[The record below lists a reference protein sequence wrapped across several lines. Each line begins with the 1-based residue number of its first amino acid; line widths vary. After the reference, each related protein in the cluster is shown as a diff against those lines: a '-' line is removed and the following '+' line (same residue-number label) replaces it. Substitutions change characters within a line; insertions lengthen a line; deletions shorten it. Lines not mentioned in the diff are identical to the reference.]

1 MWTIRGST
9 VSDAT
14 EPNASVNILNF
25 RASQY
30 VSEADFNN
38 LSNQFGIVYART
50 SSISDYTATG
60 SHSGNLLAYNRFNIL
75 HPSTSGSWEYDG
87 CYYTWLYETV
97 GSDDYK
103 FKAYRL
109 NNLTYNYSVTVTARL
124 TQGDLQLTVP
134 KSRIK
139 SAYLIATSN
148 ENTSSGI
155 GVCRVLWHAD
165 MSFNGNFSQ
174 YPDQWWLGPAIPQST
189 IEEWLK
195 KNKEDDPDE
204 PDKPD
209 PNPDDADQSSAT
221 TADWTWL
228 NKFKIMNWPDTA
240 PWPSKFLIE
249 GGVMQSVEDFM
260 AFNHNNDPD
269 SNYHLTGQYIGH
281 SAAWTSFINASNNC
295 AKNINDNI
303 AVFGS
308 SLTVM
313 DDMGSSTG
321 NFISNVSTIDGP
333 YTNRKMIGSI
343 SNSGTTITLENMQI
357 FVPYTLTTADLQYI
371 KIITGNSTFC
381 IHDNYSNFNG
391 TLYSDMYRASRFNIY
406 SGMIIRYK
414 GHYYLGGYFWQET
427 NPDVTAASGFGI
439 VCRIDDL
446 KSLNGNDP
454 DAPGDYGGTEP
465 EDPTP
470 TSDPDN
476 DDGANPDN
484 LDDTFGDGTGKSPD
498 PTTDKEVDKNIGNGE
513 SDGSSNNGSSKDK
526 DGKDK
531 DPRDTIGTNPGPGEK
546 MSYPV
551 NSNTIPNT
559 HDGSM
564 GNGTGDPHEGDDT
577 ITDPSTTMP
586 TTAGDE
592 GTVSGSGVLSVF
604 TPTQA
609 ELTAFT
615 SELLSSSVM
624 DSIKNFFTTNPMDG
638 IFALHILPYTG
649 FAGVAT
655 ASPRIGTHT
664 FTATMTMA
672 ANEFIT
678 VDYGYVDVPFVYD
691 GYENYAPNSDVK
703 IFLPFIGTKDIDI
716 NVIQGCRC
724 TLKYNV
730 SLRTGDIYA
739 YMYCQWISRW
749 GDFGTEKGIDHLVYS
764 WQGNCAATVPLSHLD
779 STNYI
784 SGAMQI
790 AGGISSLA
798 AGAASANPFAIPS
811 GIAGVTQGVAEM
823 GRTSIITSGNIS
835 GMAAFMGCREPFF
848 IFSRPI
854 IAFNSYY
861 NHYLGQRSNAIETI
875 GSLRDGTFTMM
886 RNVDL
891 TGVSATSAE
900 LSEIEAILKGG
911 FYI

>member
-1 MWTIRGST
+1 MWTISGST
-9 VSDAT
+9 VSGAT
-14 EPNASVNILNF
+14 EPNASVKILNF

-38 LSNQFGIVYART
+38 LSNQFGIIYART

-75 HPSTSGSWEYDG
+75 HPSTRGTWKYDG

-109 NNLTYNYSVTVTARL
+109 NDLTYSYSVTVTARL
-124 TQGDLQLTVP
+124 TQGDIQLTVP

-139 SAYLIATSN
+139 SAYLIATSSD
-148 ENTSSGI
+148 NTESGV
-155 GVCRVLWHAD
+155 GVCRILWHAD

-195 KNKEDDPDE
+195 MIKEDDDDE
-204 PDKPD
+204 PDKD
-209 PNPDDADQSSAT
+209 ENPEDADQSDAT
-221 TADWTWL
+221 SSDSSYTWL
-228 NKFKIMNWPDTA
+228 NKFKIMNWPEAVDF
-240 PWPSKFLIE
+240 PSKFLIDE
-249 GGVMQSVEDFM
+249 EWVSDRSFGNMQNYFAWNET
-260 AFNHNNDPD
+260 ND
-269 SNYHLTGQYIGH
+269 SNHTYHTPNSYIGT
-281 SAAWTSFINASNNC
+281 STAAANYEAAVRACQVNIDNN
-295 AKNINDNI
+295 ISRL
-303 AVFGS
+303 GH
-308 SLTVM
+308 SLTSCYFNT
-313 DDMGSSTG
+313 GSDHSL
-321 NFISNVSTIDGP
+321 NFTTENSTIDGYDP
-333 YTNRKMIGSI
+333 NAVSFRFIRGTGNVILEDMTIIPGSDNLI
-343 SNSGTTITLENMQI
+343 NDIEI
-357 FVPYTLTTADLQYI
+357 V
-371 KIITGNSTFC
+371 TGNSSFKLS
-381 IHDNYSNFNG
+381 DNYSNATQN
-391 TLYSDMYRASRFNIY
+391 YRDSIYGLRFKFSN
-406 SGMIIRYK
+406 SCIIRHD
-414 GHYYLGGYFWQET
+414 GNYYIGGMFWIET
-427 NPDVTAASGFGI
+427 AIDVYSCAGFAI
-439 VCRIDDL
+439 LCRITNL
-446 KSLNGNDP
+446 KNMGND
-454 DAPGDYGGTEP
+454 PGDYGGNDP

-476 DDGANPDN
+476 DNGANPDN
-484 LDDTFGDGTGKSPD
+484 LDETFGDGTGRSPN
-498 PTTDKEVDKNIGNGE
+498 PTTDKETNDNIGDSPDN
-513 SDGSSNNGSSKDK
+513 DGSSKDENGN
-526 DGKDK
+526 DRNPADN
-531 DPRDTIGTNPGPGEK
+531 DTPGTGEK
-546 MSYPV
+546 NTNPV
-551 NSNTIPNT
+551 NSNTVPNT

-564 GNGTGDPHEGDDT
+564 GNGTGDPHEGDT
-577 ITDPSTTMP
+577 KITDPSTTMP

-592 GTVSGSGVLSVF
+592 GTVTGSGVLSVF

-615 SELLSSSVM
+615 SELLSSTVL
-624 DSIKNFFTTNPMDG
+624 DAIKNFFTTNPMDG
-638 IFALHILPYTG
+638 IFGLHILPYTG
-649 FAGVAT
+649 FAGAAT
-655 ASPRIGTHT
+655 GTPRIGTHT

-672 ANEFIT
+672 AHEYIT
-678 VDYGYVDVPFVYD
+678 VDYGTVFVPFVYD

-716 NVIQGCRC
+716 NIIQGCQC

-730 SLRTGDIYA
+730 SLVTGDIYA
-739 YMYCQWISRW
+739 YMYCKWAAKW
-749 GDFGTEKGIDHLVYS
+749 GDADNGRGIDHLVYS
-764 WQGNCAATVPLSHLD
+764 WQGNCAANIPLSHLD
-779 STNYI
+779 SSNYI
-784 SGAMQI
+784 SGAMQV
-790 AGGISSLA
+790 AGGITSLV
-798 AGAASANPFAIPS
+798 AGTVKENPFAIPS

-823 GRTSIITSGNIS
+823 GRPGIITSGNIS